1 MLTWLLQSFGPGQLM
16 AQDDPRYYIDKPF
29 GFSYYPKETA
39 PTPILWVATTGRVV
53 WSKAHDK
60 GGHFAA
66 LERPSEFVIDLEA
79 FIGQVWNRKS

>member
-1 MLTWLLQSFGPGQLM
+1 MLILPVQQSFGAGPLIM
-16 AQDDPRYYIDKPF
+16 QDDPRYYIRVPF

-39 PTPILWVATTGRVV
+39 PTPITWAATTGSIR

-66 LERPSEFVIDLEA
+66 LECPQDFIDDIES
-79 FIGQVWNRKS
+79 FIAEIWA